1 MADHGPF
8 AGADLR
14 IVAPHIHAFEATP
27 EGGSYDRS
35 AGLYDAVVGN
45 PLYNRLAWGVPV
57 SAYAD
62 ACRAVLDRAPP
73 GPLLDLGCGT
83 LCFTADAYLAATDRS
98 LLLVDRSIAM
108 LQIARDRLLR
118 AAGAFPSHITL
129 VCADALALPGAAEP
143 FAAAVSWGVYHV
155 LPDHGL
161 LPRILSQS
169 VTPGGAWAFSAL
181 VTDRAFG
188 AAYLRLLARSGE
200 VATLQSQDGISR
212 TLSAAGLVHRSSRI
226 GNMAFFQGE
235 RSYAVDG

>member
-1 MADHGPF
+1 MTEHDLLV
-8 AGADLR
+8 GADLR
-14 IVAPHIHAFEATP
+14 IVAPHIHAIDATTA
-27 EGGSYDRS
+27 GGSYDRS

-45 PLYNRLAWGVPV
+45 PLYNRLVWGVPV

-83 LCFTADAYLAATDRS
+83 LCFTSDAYLAATDRPI
-98 LLLVDRSIAM
+98 LLVDRSIAM
-108 LQIARDRLLR
+108 LQLARDRLLR

-129 VCADALALPGAAEP
+129 VCADALALPGSTAS

-161 LPRILSQS
+161 LPRVLSTS
-169 VTPGGAWAFSAL
+169 LKPGGVWAFSAL
-181 VTDRAFG
+181 VTDRACG

-200 VATLQSQDGISR
+200 VATSQSQDGISR
-212 TLSAAGLVHRSSRI
+212 TLIAAGLAHRSSRV

-235 RSYAVDG
+235 ISYAVDG

>member
-1 MADHGPF
+1 MTEHGLL

-14 IVAPHIHAFEATP
+14 IVTPHIHAIAATAA
-27 EGGSYDRS
+27 GGSYDHS

-45 PLYNRLAWGVPV
+45 PLYNRLVWGVPV

-62 ACRAVLDRAPP
+62 ACRSVLEMAPP

-83 LCFTADAYLAATDRS
+83 LCFTADAYLAATDRPI
-98 LLLVDRSIAM
+98 LLVDRSIAM

-129 VCADALALPGAAEP
+129 VCADALALQGSATS

-155 LPDHGL
+155 LPDNGI
-161 LPRILSQS
+161 LPRILSTS
-169 VTPGGAWAFSAL
+169 VKPGGVWAFSAL

-188 AAYLRLLARSGE
+188 AVYLRLLARSGE

-212 TLSAAGLVHRSSRI
+212 TLSAAGLAHQSSRV

-235 RSYAVDG
+235 RGYAVDR